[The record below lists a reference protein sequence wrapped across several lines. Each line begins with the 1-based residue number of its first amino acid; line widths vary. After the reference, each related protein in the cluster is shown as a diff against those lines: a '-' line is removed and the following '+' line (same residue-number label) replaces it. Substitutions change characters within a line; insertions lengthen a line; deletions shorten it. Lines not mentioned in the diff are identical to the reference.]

1 MATSGS
7 YSFSISRDQIVR
19 KALLD
24 LKKIDGID
32 PIDPTVMSD
41 CTLNLNLI
49 VKQWQGKADFAPGL
63 KVWTR
68 KTGHVFLRAFTGQYS
83 LNSSFAGW
91 TNDQYDQTYSTAPA
105 AAAATALVVQSLS
118 GVLVGDHVGIELDT
132 GDMFWSTVGTL
143 GTLTINLTTP
153 LPSSSAAGNIVFSY
167 TNTPPQ
173 PLLVETATLRDQYYN
188 DTPLNLLQRRDYDFL
203 PNKVSPN
210 NYGDPA
216 AILYENQLTVGN
228 LYMDIAGSND
238 VTKHI
243 VLTYMETVQDIVN
256 NTDTPYYPQEW
267 YLPLCWA
274 LAKQCAPMF
283 NAKWSPEME
292 SNYND
297 SLGIAKHKDPE
308 IQTLYFQAYG
318 D

>member
-1 MATSGS
+1 MTTSGS
-7 YSFSISRDQIVR
+7 YGFSINRDQIVR

-41 CTLNLNLI
+41 CVFNLNLL
-49 VKQWQGKADFAPGL
+49 VKQWQGRADFAPGL

-68 KTGHVFLRAFTGQYS
+68 KTGHLFLRAFTGQYNI
-83 LNSSFAGW
+83 NSALAGW
-91 TNDQYDQTYSTAPA
+91 TNDDYDQTYTTTATA
-105 AAAATALVVQSLS
+105 AAGTAVYVQSLS
-118 GVLVGDHVGIELDT
+118 GVVVGDKVGIALDT
-132 GDMFWSTVGTL
+132 GDLFWSTVDSL
-143 GTLTINLTTP
+143 GTLIINLSTP

-167 TNTPPQ
+167 TNTPIQ
-173 PLLVETATLRDQYYN
+173 PLLVETATLRDQYYT

-210 NYGDPA
+210 NYGDPT
-216 AILYENQLTVGN
+216 AILYENGLTTGN
-228 LYMDIAGSND
+228 LFTDIAGSND
-238 VTKHI
+238 VSKHI
-243 VLTYMETVQDIVN
+243 VLTYMETIQDFVN

-267 YLPLCWA
+267 YLPLCWG

-283 NAKWSPEME
+283 NAKWTPEME

-297 SLGIAKHKDPE
+297 ALGIAKHKDPE
-308 IQTLYFQAYG
+308 IETRYFQCG
-318 D
+318 E